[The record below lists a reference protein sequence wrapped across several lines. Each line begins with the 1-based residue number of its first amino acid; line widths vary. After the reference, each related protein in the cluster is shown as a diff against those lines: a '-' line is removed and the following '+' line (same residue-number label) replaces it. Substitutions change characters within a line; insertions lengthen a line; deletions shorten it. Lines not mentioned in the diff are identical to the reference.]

1 MSKKLV
7 AYFSATG
14 NTAKVAKVLAG
25 KTEADL
31 FEILPEKPYSKADLD
46 WRDDHSRTSIEM
58 KGAKSRPAIK
68 ASANVAAY
76 DVIFL
81 GFPIWWYREPTIVDT
96 FLESADF
103 SGKKLVLFATAGS
116 SSFGNTAKNVK
127 ALLPASAEVKEGKV
141 FYNVSYAREIEKW
154 VETLAL

>member
-31 FEILPEKPYSKADLD
+31 FEIVPETPYTTADLN
-46 WRDDHSRTSIEM
+46 WRSSSSRSSLEM
-58 KGAKSRPAIK
+58 NDASSRPKIK
-68 ASANVAAY
+68 ATTDVSTY

-81 GFPIWWYREPTIVDT
+81 GFPIWWYREPSVIDT

-103 SGKKLVLFATAGS
+103 SGKTLVLFATAGS
-116 SSFGNTAKNVK
+116 SGFGDTAKSVK
-127 ALLPASAEVKEGKV
+127 EKISKSATVKEGKV
-141 FYNVSYAREIEKW
+141 FYSVSYAREIEKW
-154 VETLAL
+154 VETLNF

>member
-31 FEILPEKPYSKADLD
+31 FEIVPETSYTTDDLN
-46 WRDDHSRTSIEM
+46 WRSSSSRSSLEM
-58 KGAKSRPAIK
+58 NDASSRPKIK
-68 ASANVAAY
+68 ATIDVSSY

-81 GFPIWWYREPTIVDT
+81 GFPIWWYREPSVIDT

-103 SGKKLVLFATAGS
+103 SGKTLVLFATAGS
-116 SSFGNTAKNVK
+116 SGFGDTAKSVK
-127 ALLPASAEVKEGKV
+127 AKISESATVKEGKV
-141 FYNVSYAREIEKW
+141 FYSVSYAREIEKW
-154 VETLAL
+154 VETLNF